1 MDPTALLFH
10 NLAQPDSSFQ
20 VLDSIKHG
28 WCTVLARREY
38 FSVAKFNVYSLYNY
52 TCYSVPG
59 KHPCSKYPCT
69 RFQWANLYPGQVLK
83 LQVMFKHLW
92 VLVRDTTVYTSTYSR
107 GGGRFPSKSKRDRR
121 KEGKE
126 REVVE
131 KGHMYFFALWCTI
144 SNPCTCTSV
153 TSKNWEGGGHGAYET
168 ATPTPVSFWMNN
180 ILYSEKP

>member
-1 MDPTALLFH
+1 ML
-10 NLAQPDSSFQ
+10 NYAQVREGSYYAQ
-20 VLDSIKHG
+20 NYASIMCQG
-28 WCTVLARREY
+28 L
-38 FSVAKFNVYSLYNY
+38 
-52 TCYSVPG
+52 
-59 KHPCSKYPCT
+59 
-69 RFQWANLYPGQVLK
+69 
-83 LQVMFKHLW
+83 LW